1 MITEAHLSLAREPAR
16 SSVGRQATVAIVM
29 SNYNHGRYLG
39 ESLGGIRAQTR
50 PADEII
56 LIDDGSTDRSVKLL
70 ERFASANSNVVV
82 LRNAER
88 LGVNASISRAIPLV
102 RSDYLVWTAADDR
115 LLATFLERSMAALE
129 RHPEAGLCFSETT
142 QLLGDSRMIKRFAT
156 DPALKRIFDLSELPE
171 YLSPEAL
178 VTRMKRTYL
187 PIAANTV
194 VVRRDA
200 LLELNGF
207 RAELEWYSDSF
218 AYTVVALRHGACV
231 VAETLGVIRTTPGSY
246 SNAMYDPKRQFVVLR
261 RMLDLLATPHYR
273 DIRRLF
279 RAAPSNFSPG
289 LNTMLRAQF
298 SNARDWDLLVAYL
311 LWRFRE
317 YRTVRKRGLLSA
329 LARLAY
335 RSPLFRRARFVD
347 KQLQDERTARAADLA
362 RLEREKAGLELANAE
377 LEEELSRT
385 RGELEARAG
394 RPSQSHEHADSNGH
408 AAIRSSG
415 YKDELASIT
424 AMFEQLKSAPEI
436 YAPSRFWGHFSDLNL
451 RQLVDG
457 GFENF
462 KLTANQNYHNFTPT
476 SLFDSKV
483 RRLIRLWR
491 TNPTLKPLLVSWQR
505 AYTRMSP
512 DGPLRSQRE
521 ILGFSEQRMQAYG
534 LFVALL
540 WGYCRTVDKYKVL
553 DRVREPE
560 LGNPIRICY
569 GSRLISQ
576 DLATSAREYNSVM
589 AAVSPTQSEG
599 ERLVVAELGAGY
611 GRLAYVFSEMT
622 DSRYVI
628 FDIPPAL
635 GVAHW
640 YLSTLFPGKRVFRF
654 RRFNRFSDIRDELDQ
669 SDIAFFT
676 PDQLALFPDRYFD
689 LFLSI
694 SSLHEMRFEQIDHYL
709 AEMARLSSRFV
720 YLKQYYGYV
729 NPIDGLFI
737 ERGAYSL
744 PADWE
749 IVFQKPEDV
758 YVDFFELM
766 YRRVV

>member
-1 MITEAHLSLAREPAR
+1 
-16 SSVGRQATVAIVM
+16 
-29 SNYNHGRYLG
+29 
-39 ESLGGIRAQTR
+39 
-50 PADEII
+50 
-56 LIDDGSTDRSVKLL
+56 
-70 ERFASANSNVVV
+70 
-82 LRNAER
+82 
-88 LGVNASISRAIPLV
+88 
-102 RSDYLVWTAADDR
+102 
-115 LLATFLERSMAALE
+115 
-129 RHPEAGLCFSETT
+129 
-142 QLLGDSRMIKRFAT
+142 
-156 DPALKRIFDLSELPE
+156 
-171 YLSPEAL
+171 
-178 VTRMKRTYL
+178 
-187 PIAANTV
+187 
-194 VVRRDA
+194 
-200 LLELNGF
+200 
-207 RAELEWYSDSF
+207 
-218 AYTVVALRHGACV
+218 
-231 VAETLGVIRTTPGSY
+231 
-246 SNAMYDPKRQFVVLR
+246 
-261 RMLDLLATPHYR
+261 
-273 DIRRLF
+273 
-279 RAAPSNFSPG
+279 
-289 LNTMLRAQF
+289 
-298 SNARDWDLLVAYL
+298 
-311 LWRFRE
+311 
-317 YRTVRKRGLLSA
+317 
-329 LARLAY
+329 
-335 RSPLFRRARFVD
+335 
-347 KQLQDERTARAADLA
+347 
-362 RLEREKAGLELANAE
+362 
-377 LEEELSRT
+377 
-385 RGELEARAG
+385 
-394 RPSQSHEHADSNGH
+394 
-408 AAIRSSG
+408 
-415 YKDELASIT
+415 
-424 AMFEQLKSAPEI
+424 
-436 YAPSRFWGHFSDLNL
+436 
-451 RQLVDG
+451 
-457 GFENF
+457 
-462 KLTANQNYHNFTPT
+462 
-476 SLFDSKV
+476 
-483 RRLIRLWR
+483 
-491 TNPTLKPLLVSWQR
+491 
-505 AYTRMSP
+505 
-512 DGPLRSQRE
+512 
-521 ILGFSEQRMQAYG
+521 
-534 LFVALL
+534 
-540 WGYCRTVDKYKVL
+540 
-553 DRVREPE
+553 VREPE